1 MGPIRLSS
9 CLKIHLNG
17 VARHKLRDLGGVL
30 KYSLNGSL
38 VWIFA
43 FTTDLG

>member
-17 VARHKLRDLGGVL
+17 VVRRKLRDVGGIL
-30 KYSLNGSL
+30 NHSLNGSL
-38 VWIFA
+38 VWTFV
-43 FTTDLG
+43 FTINLG